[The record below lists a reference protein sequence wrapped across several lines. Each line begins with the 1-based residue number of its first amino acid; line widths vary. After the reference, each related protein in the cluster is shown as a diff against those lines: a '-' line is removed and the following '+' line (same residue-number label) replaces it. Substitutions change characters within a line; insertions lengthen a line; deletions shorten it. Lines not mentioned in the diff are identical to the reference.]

1 MRKVALLLLPEFSN
15 FGLAAVTEPLFVA
28 NWLAQATVFEWRTI
42 SDDGKPVRASNGSDI
57 PVDGDLTLAAG
68 CTSLFVLA
76 SFDPARTAGSRART
90 RWLKRIARTGAELV
104 GIENGSL
111 ALAEAGLLDQ
121 HAAAVHW
128 DNLAGFQELFPKIRI
143 AQSLFSFSSNRVTCA
158 GAAAILDMMIAWIA
172 HHADAQTST
181 EVALHLLLNP
191 RRDSRHGDPAAAQ
204 DPLIAR
210 ARAIMQAHV
219 DDPLSCDTIAQQL
232 GLSLRQLERRFKQQ
246 LRQTLHSEYMLV
258 RVEKAHQYLQQ
269 TTLSVTEVSA
279 LTGFTSVEY
288 FSKVYRRVFGV
299 LPSQDRRQS
308 TDAPVFRQKP
318 KRKPY

>member
-1 MRKVALLLLPEFSN
+1 MRKVALVLLPEFSN

-28 NWLAQATVFEWRTI
+28 NWLAQGTVFEWRTI
-42 SDDGKPVRASNGSDI
+42 SDDGRPVRASNGSDVR
-57 PVDGDLTLAAG
+57 VDGDLTLAAG
-68 CTSLFVLA
+68 CASLFVLA
-76 SFDPARTAGSRART
+76 SFDPARTARSRART

-143 AQSLFSFSSNRVTCA
+143 AQSLFSFSNNRATCA

-172 HHADAQTST
+172 QHADAQTSA
-181 EVALHLLLNP
+181 EVARHLLLTT
-191 RRDSRHGDPAAAQ
+191 RRDDPAANQ
-204 DPLIAR
+204 DAVVAR
-210 ARAIMQAHV
+210 VRALMQANV
-219 DDPLSCDTIAQQL
+219 DDPLSCEEIANQS

-246 LRQTLHSEYMLV
+246 LGQTLHSEYMLV

-269 TTLSVTEVSA
+269 TALSVTEVAA

-288 FSKVYRRVFGV
+288 FSKVYRRVFNV
-299 LPSQDRRQS
+299 PPSKDRRQS
-308 TDAPVFRQKP
+308 TDAPVFRQKAP
-318 KRKPY
+318 KRQSG